1 MKSRYRKLGSLI
13 EKVDIRNIENISYDL
28 MGVKITKEF
37 MPSVANINGTDM
49 KKYKLV
55 YEGMFAA
62 NLMHV
67 DRDKIIPVALW
78 QDPNPVLISPAYDV
92 FKIIDDVEL
101 LPEYLMICF
110 RRSDFDRNGWFL
122 SGSSIRGN
130 LTWDKFCD
138 IEIPMVD
145 IDIQK
150 AIVKHYN
157 LLNKQTQQLRD
168 LISSYRN
175 FGVNHLKSSFVDRGI
190 DPLTVEYDK
199 LDNTIMINQLESIA
213 CRIRAGGTPSR
224 DINDFWLNGTIPWLK
239 IGEINNSFVFDSEE
253 QITEE
258 GLLNSSA
265 KIVEADTLL
274 LSMYCVS
281 EEPNIA
287 INKMK
292 TTTNQA
298 ICAIEVDDYNLL
310 SYLFFYFLAYS
321 RRMLRKA
328 NGSVQTNLNKGII
341 QRFKILEISKRK
353 NYVIYRS
360 LLQQIELLELRIKS
374 LNEMKTLLISKMG

>member
-1 MKSRYRKLGSLI
+1 
-13 EKVDIRNIENISYDL
+13 
-28 MGVKITKEF
+28 
-37 MPSVANINGTDM
+37 MPSIANINGTDLS
-49 KKYKLV
+49 KYKV
-55 YEGMFAA
+55 VKQGQFAYGPVTSR
-62 NLMHV
+62 NG
-67 DRDKIIPVALW
+67 DKISIALLEE
-78 QDPNPVLISPAYDV
+78 DEAIVSTSYITFEV
-92 FKIIDDVEL
+92 IDHNLL
-101 LPEYLMICF
+101 LPEYLILWF
-110 RRSDFDRNGWFL
+110 KRPEFDRYARFM
-122 SGSSIRGN
+122 SHGSVREIFDWN
-130 LTWDKFCD
+130 KMC
-138 IEIPMVD
+138 EVMIPMVD

-190 DPLTVEYDK
+190 DPLTVEYNK

-310 SYLFFYFLAYS
+310 SYLFFYFFAYS

-341 QRFKILEISKRK
+341 QRFNILEISKRK